1 MMPSVPGLPIT
12 FLVLSFN
19 TAGVIAMHSIARSSL
34 RFIAI
39 LLLLALLGGCTYFI
53 CPAKG
58 GATWRELKSDHF
70 VLQTDVD
77 QSEAR
82 HILEQLEQMRAALVQ
97 IIIGKA
103 EAETGRLK
111 VIVIA
116 ERSRFTEFMPSK
128 EFAGLFRNTQL
139 GDEVIILR
147 SDNSP
152 AQRRTIAHELTHS
165 LSLHLIGRQ
174 PLWLAEGLAGYFETI
189 GDADAKNTLT
199 AGQVQPYYWNLIREE
214 PSSTDKLLHWQQA
227 RDGDANLY
235 AASWLLVH
243 YLIDTR
249 PREFRNYQNRLAMG
263 EEHRAAW
270 NGAFPQWSLDK
281 QGALEKLDA
290 ALDSYRLLAD
300 FKTRA
305 LTVQTAAPATERIL
319 DSAEVH
325 TIRLDWKMDWT
336 PQTLENEF
344 REVQF
349 EDPHHV
355 GAMLA
360 LAKKEPQRALEL
372 AKLTVAAHPDEPR
385 AWQFL
390 GLAMSDKDLA
400 DRQEAAFRKALELDP
415 GRTAYVL
422 NLATALV
429 ERNRPD
435 QAAPLF
441 RRAVRQAPWS
451 WVAQCGYA
459 RSLDDMNDCAEG
471 ANNGVRCGDLLLG
484 GNVPEKSRRQ
494 IIDELAERNRLCRMR
509 QGGV

>member
-1 MMPSVPGLPIT
+1 
-12 FLVLSFN
+12 
-19 TAGVIAMHSIARSSL
+19 
-34 RFIAI
+34 
-39 LLLLALLGGCTYFI
+39 LL
-53 CPAKG
+53 
-58 GATWRELKSDHF
+58 
-70 VLQTDVD
+70 Q
-77 QSEAR
+77 
-82 HILEQLEQMRAALVQ
+82 
-97 IIIGKA
+97 
-103 EAETGRLK
+103 
-111 VIVIA
+111 
-116 ERSRFTEFMPSK
+116 
-128 EFAGLFRNTQL
+128 
-139 GDEVIILR
+139 
-147 SDNSP
+147 
-152 AQRRTIAHELTHS
+152 
-165 LSLHLIGRQ
+165 
-174 PLWLAEGLAGYFETI
+174 
-189 GDADAKNTLT
+189 
-199 AGQVQPYYWNLIREE
+199 
-214 PSSTDKLLHWQQA
+214 WQQA
-227 RDGDANLY
+227 KEGEAFLY

-263 EEHRAAW
+263 EEQRSAW
-270 NGAFPQWSLDK
+270 NGAFPQWSLDR

-305 LTVQTAAPATERIL
+305 LTVQTTASVTERIL

-325 TIRLDWKMDWT
+325 SLRLDWKMDWT

-344 REVQF
+344 REVLF

-360 LAKKEPQRALEL
+360 LAKKEPQRAVEL

-390 GLAMSDKDLA
+390 GLALEDKNLA
-400 DRQEAAFRKALELDP
+400 DRREAAFRKALELDP
-415 GRTAYVL
+415 GRTAYLL
-422 NLATALV
+422 NLATALA
-429 ERNRPD
+429 EQNRPD

-484 GNVPEKSRRQ
+484 GNVPEMSRRQ
-494 IIDELAERNRLCRMR
+494 IMDELAEKNRLCRQR